1 MVDRGT
7 YALLVHVPYELAL
20 SVGEL
25 GAVSFKPGY
34 YAYVGSALG
43 GLEARVGRHL
53 REEKKVHWHIDHLL
67 LHARA
72 VDVVA
77 AESEERKECVVA
89 GELAKILSSVR
100 GFGSSDC
107 KCESHLF
114 YSQDLHVLTR
124 QVLAAFKNCG
134 LKPKKGVGY
143 G

>member
-1 MVDRGT
+1 MTRGT

-25 GAVSFKPGY
+25 GTISFKPGY
-34 YAYVGSALG
+34 YTYVGSALG

-53 REEKKVHWHIDHLL
+53 REEKKVRWHIDHLL

-72 VDVVA
+72 VDVVVA
-77 AESEERKECVVA
+77 QAEERKECAVA
-89 GELAKILSSVR
+89 GELAKGLPGIR
-100 GFGSSDC
+100 GFGASDC

-114 YSQDLHVLTR
+114 YSPDLHVLLR
-124 QVLAAFKNCG
+124 QVLAAFKNSG
-134 LKPKKGVGY
+134 LKPKKGVRY